1 MNKNIIEN
9 SNNKTKGVSL
19 MNTNI
24 ITETNN
30 RMQIVNQVFNF
41 KNTNLTVI
49 HNQEDDSYYF
59 IGKEVATAL
68 GYMDTDAAIRR
79 HCEGTMDL
87 PRMDSGQTRI
97 VKIIPEDDMYSLV
110 ISSHKAEAKEFRKWI
125 TNDVLKSL
133 RKTGTYSLPS
143 AGEQLSEDVKIK
155 NLSIDYFKKSLE
167 FTSLIFGDSNVA
179 MIAANK
185 MVMRESNINLLELA
199 GATSLIAAKQ
209 EAIYNPTEIEKL
221 LGLKARTANKILI
234 ELGFQTKGNTSS
246 NPYVLTESG
255 KQYARY
261 GEVSTNSSKSFQI
274 MNIKWFETVIPII
287 KEYVYSSQ

>member
-1 MNKNIIEN
+1 
-9 SNNKTKGVSL
+9 

-24 ITETNN
+24 ITQTNN
-30 RMQIVNQVFNF
+30 RLPQAGSLVKTSLQIVNQVFNF

-68 GYMDTDAAIRR
+68 GYTDTTQAIRK
-79 HCEGTMDL
+79 HCEGAVEMTL
-87 PRMDSGQTRI
+87 PSAGGNQNT
-97 VKIIPEDDMYSLV
+97 KIIPESDVYSL
-110 ISSHKAEAKEFRKWI
+110 IFGSSKPDAKEFKRWVV
-125 TNDVLKSL
+125 TEVLPSL

-167 FTSLIFGDSNVA
+167 FTSLIFDDSNVA

-221 LGLKARTANKILI
+221 LSLKARTANRILI

-246 NPYVLTESG
+246 NPYVLTELG

-261 GEVSTNSSKSFQI
+261 GEVSTNSSKSFQV
-274 MNIKWFETVIPII
+274 MNIKWFETVIPVI
-287 KEYVYSSQ
+287 KEYVYRSQ

>member
-1 MNKNIIEN
+1 
-9 SNNKTKGVSL
+9 

-24 ITETNN
+24 ITQTNSKLPQAESLLTSL
-30 RMQIVNQVFNF
+30 QIVNQVFNF

-59 IGKEVATAL
+59 IGKEIATAL

-79 HCEGTMDL
+79 HCEGAIDFS
-87 PRMDSGQTRI
+87 PDVSSGEKTFSNRI
-97 VKIIPEDDMYSLV
+97 YKIIPESDVYSL
-110 ISSHKAEAKEFRKWI
+110 IFGSSKPDAKEFKRWVV
-125 TNDVLKSL
+125 TEVLPSL

-167 FTSLIFGDSNVA
+167 FTSLIFDDSNVA

-261 GEVSTNSSKSFQI
+261 GEVSTNSSKSFQV
-274 MNIKWFETVIPII
+274 MNIKWFETVIPVI
-287 KEYVYSSQ
+287 KEYVYRSQ